1 MAGRNDLARAVEP
14 DLNEMKEGSKQLGEN
29 ENLLVFVRR
38 YDGSQPWLARIKNG
52 VMTDSVS
59 YSDFTVTE
67 KKMHCVSMFIP
78 QDPALSNYA
87 RYNEDIKQFEW
98 YKVCL
103 Q

>member
-1 MAGRNDLARAVEP
+1 
-14 DLNEMKEGSKQLGEN
+14 
-29 ENLLVFVRR
+29 
-38 YDGSQPWLARIKNG
+38 
-52 VMTDSVS
+52 MTDSVS

-67 KKMHCVSMFIP
+67 EKMHCVSMFIP